1 MTTFREQMKNFPFW
15 QMSVIIM
22 IRFSEPISFTS
33 LFPYVYFMVR
43 DFHIAKDPS
52 QISRFTGYLAAS
64 FALAQFLCCIHWGRL
79 SDRIGRKYVL
89 ICGLLGSAV
98 SLTIF
103 GFSTN
108 FYMALAARTT
118 AGALNGNIAVLQ
130 TMVGEI
136 ATHRHHQSIAF
147 SMLPLLW
154 NVGCVVGPLIGGS
167 KYLTRPKSGSHS
179 DSLGSFYEN
188 FLDKHPYALS
198 NIVVAL
204 CLLTSATV
212 AFLFLEETHYKA
224 KKRYDVGLAAGDW
237 IRSKIGFVI
246 PPRPWETKSTPIA
259 KYVPEV
265 EEAIISDSEDGD
277 LATDS
282 TPLISEPV
290 AVYTGEDNSEDDDD
304 ASISSLGPFTRRT
317 SLAIS
322 RRYSHAYSLQ
332 PVMLTATGMSANEET
347 KDLFKAFRNPNIFTS
362 KVVGTV
368 SCYFMISFHCLIFT
382 EFLPVF
388 LAGQVRRDKLQFPWH
403 ILGGFGWNTQDIGT
417 LLSST
422 GFVGCF
428 IIIFVFP
435 FLDKHVKTINGFR
448 FACLMFPISYV
459 AVPYAIF
466 TIPEYSPSLP
476 SWTTPLTLYACTA
489 VSVLGSSLAFPQISI
504 LVYRAT
510 KPRHRAFVN
519 ASAMSATSLARFLA
533 PLSWGAL
540 ISFFDEMGVSQMS
553 WILLAVMACGTLT
566 LAFNL
571 DEYDEDLVEANATEG
586 V

>member
-1 MTTFREQMKNFPFW
+1 MTTFREQMKGFPFW
-15 QMSVIIM
+15 QMAVVMI

-43 DFHIAKDPS
+43 DFKIAKDPS

-89 ICGLLGSAV
+89 LCGLLGSAL

-103 GFSTN
+103 GFSRN

-136 ATHRHHQSIAF
+136 ATQRQHQSIAF
-147 SMLPLLW
+147 STLPLLW
-154 NVGCVVGPLIGGS
+154 NVGCVIGPLIGGS
-167 KYLTRPKSGSHS
+167 KYLTRPKGNVDATSL
-179 DSLGSFYEN
+179 DSYYEN
-188 FLDKHPYALS
+188 FLNHHPYALS

-204 CLLTSATV
+204 CLCCSALMG
-212 AFLFLEETHYKA
+212 FLFLEETHYRA
-224 KKRYDVGLAAGDW
+224 KKRYDIGLATGDW
-237 IRSKIGFVI
+237 IRSKLGFTI
-246 PPRPWETKSTPIA
+246 PLRPWETRTKPLTKSA
-259 KYVPEV
+259 
-265 EEAIISDSEDGD
+265 
-277 LATDS
+277 
-282 TPLISEPV
+282 PV
-290 AVYTGEDNSEDDDD
+290 VDTAVLDDDD
-304 ASISSLGPFTRRT
+304 YDSLDENTPLASDPVPIYGDEQNDNESISSLGPFTLTRRS

-322 RRYSHAYSLQ
+322 RRYSQAYSLQ
-332 PVMLTATGMSANEET
+332 PVILTVSGASVNEET
-347 KDLFKAFRNPNIFTS
+347 KSLFKAFRNRNIFTN
-362 KVVGTV
+362 KVIGTV
-368 SCYFMISFHCLIFT
+368 WCYFMISFHCLIFT

-388 LAGQVRRDKLQFPWH
+388 LAGQIRRDKLQFPWR
-403 ILGGFGWNTQDIGT
+403 ILGGFGWDTQEIGT

-448 FACLMFPISYV
+448 FACFMFPISYV
-459 AVPYAIF
+459 LVPYSIF
-466 TIPEYSPSLP
+466 TIPEYSPWLP
-476 SWTTPLTLYACTA
+476 SWTTTVALYACTA
-489 VSVLGSSLAFPQISI
+489 ISVLGSSLAFPQISI

-540 ISFFDEMGVSQMS
+540 ISYFDGQGVSQMS
-553 WILLAVMACGTLT
+553 WILLAFMACITLT
-566 LAFNL
+566 LALNL
-571 DEYDEDLVEANATEG
+571 DEYDEDLAEAES
-586 V
+586 VSV

>member
-1 MTTFREQMKNFPFW
+1 MKGFPFW
-15 QMSVIIM
+15 QMGVIII

-43 DFHIAKDPS
+43 DFNIAKDPS
-52 QISRFTGYLAAS
+52 QISRYTGYLAAS

-89 ICGLLGSAV
+89 ICGLCGSAV

-136 ATHRHHQSIAF
+136 APHRHHQSIAF

-167 KYLTRPKSGSHS
+167 KYLTRPKAGVRPE
-179 DSLGSFYEN
+179 SLESFYEN
-188 FLDKHPYALS
+188 FLDNHPYALS
-198 NIVVAL
+198 NVVVAL
-204 CLLTSATV
+204 CLVTSAIV

-224 KKRYDVGLAAGDW
+224 KKRYDVGLAAGDC
-237 IRSKIGFVI
+237 IRRELGFVI
-246 PPRPWETKSTPIA
+246 PPRPWETNYTPTA
-259 KYVPEV
+259 KHVPEA
-265 EEAIISDSEDGD
+265 EEAILSEDGD
-277 LATDS
+277 LTDES
-282 TPLISEPV
+282 TPLVSEP
-290 AVYTGEDNSEDDDD
+290 AAIYNGEDGDLDNDDL
-304 ASISSLGPFTRRT
+304 SISSQGPFTRRT
-317 SLAIS
+317 SLAIT

-332 PVMLTATGMSANEET
+332 PVILTASGVSANEET
-347 KDLFKAFRNPNIFTS
+347 KNLFKAFRNPNIFTK

-368 SCYFMISFHCLIFT
+368 CCYFMISFHCLIFT

-403 ILGGFGWNTQDIGT
+403 ILGGFGWNTQEIGT

-435 FLDKHVKTINGFR
+435 FMDKHVKTINGFR
-448 FACLMFPISYV
+448 FACLMFPISYA
-459 AVPYAIF
+459 AVPYSIF
-466 TIPEYSPSLP
+466 TIPEYSPSFP
-476 SWTTPLTLYACTA
+476 SWTTPVALYACTA

-510 KPRHRAFVN
+510 KPKHRAFVN

-540 ISFFDEMGVSQMS
+540 ISFFDEMGFSQIS
-553 WILLAVMACGTLT
+553 WILLAFLACGTLT
-566 LAFNL
+566 LALNL
-571 DEYDEDLVEANATEG
+571 DEYDEDLVEANAEG

>member
-1 MTTFREQMKNFPFW
+1 MTTFREQMRGFPYW
-15 QMSVIIM
+15 QMAVIII

-43 DFHIAKDPS
+43 DFNIAKDPS

-64 FALAQFLCCIHWGRL
+64 FALSQFLCCIHWGRL

-89 ICGLLGSAV
+89 ICGLLGSAF

-136 ATHRHHQSIAF
+136 ATHRNHQSIAF

-154 NVGCVVGPLIGGS
+154 NLGCVIGPLIGGS
-167 KYLTRPKSGSHS
+167 KYLTRPKHNVRPTY
-179 DSLGSFYEN
+179 LGSFYDN
-188 FLDKHPYALS
+188 FLDHHPYALS

-204 CLLTSATV
+204 CLCTSALV
-212 AFLFLEETHYKA
+212 GFLFLEETHYKA
-224 KKRYDVGLAAGDW
+224 KKRYDIGLAAGDW
-237 IRSKIGFVI
+237 IRSKIGIVI
-246 PPRPWETKSTPIA
+246 PPRPWEAKMAPFKS
-259 KYVPEV
+259 VPTA
-265 EEAIISDSEDGD
+265 EEAVSNSETGDSE
-277 LATDS
+277 TM
-282 TPLISEPV
+282 PLISEPDPF
-290 AVYTGEDNSEDDDD
+290 YGDEEDDSL
-304 ASISSLGPFTRRT
+304 SISSQGPFLLSRRS
-317 SLAIS
+317 SLAMS
-322 RRYSHAYSLQ
+322 RRYSLSYALQ
-332 PVMLTATGMSANEET
+332 PVNLTVSGVSVNEET
-347 KDLFKAFRNPNIFTS
+347 KDLFKAFRNPDIFTT

-368 SCYFMISFHCLIFT
+368 CCYFMISFHCLIYS

-388 LAGQVRRDKLQFPWH
+388 LAGQVRRDKLLFPWH
-403 ILGGFGWNTQDIGT
+403 ILGGFGWSTQEIGT

-435 FLDKHVKTINGFR
+435 YVDKHVKTINGFR
-448 FACLMFPISYV
+448 FACLMFPISYF
-459 AVPYAIF
+459 AVPYTIF

-476 SWTTPLTLYACTA
+476 SWTTTMALYICTS
-489 VSVLGSSLAFPQISI
+489 VSILGSALAFPQISI

-519 ASAMSATSLARFLA
+519 ASAMTATSLARFLA

-540 ISFFDEMGVSQMS
+540 MSFFDHQGISQMS
-553 WILLAVMACGTLT
+553 WILLGFMACLT
-566 LAFNL
+566 FSLALNL
-571 DEYDEDLVEANATEG
+571 DEYDEDLVAANSEEVWCTG
-586 V
+586 NC